1 MSTGGRERAD
11 VRPAVLADTVRAVD
25 VEAVQ
30 VLTSLLALVAGG
42 SAVVLL
48 VARLFEDR
56 SAVALALTDV
66 ARDAGLW
73 LAFLVAAGSTLG
85 SLYFSEV
92 ADYVPCRLC
101 WFQRVAMYPLSV
113 ILLVAAWRR
122 DRTVRW
128 YVIPVAALGLAV
140 SVYHSLIEWR
150 PSLEGGA
157 CGVGPSCA
165 DVWFKEFGFVTLATM
180 AGCGFLAIITLVA
193 LAGTERPTVAVSTT
207 TVDQES

>member
-11 VRPAVLADTVRAVD
+11 VRPAVRADTVRAVD